1 MSRSKWLSHMVLA
14 LSFIAASDRVSASH
28 LSGGDIRYTHL
39 GGNNY
44 RIEVL
49 LYTKST
55 GVSPQAEIPI
65 SLGDGALDTLP
76 LVETLPLSPND
87 STCSDQQVSLYSTNH
102 TYPGPGDYTI
112 TANVIN
118 RNAGILNVPNS
129 LGQSICLKARL
140 VIDPQLGPNSSARFQ
155 APQNAVGY
163 LWSTLIHSP
172 LPSDSDG
179 DSLSLELI
187 TPDGLSCAPLPGY
200 ITPAEVPSPDPM
212 WNYLDPQTGRYQ
224 WYHPQL
230 TGQYVIAIRACEW
243 RNGTLIGEV
252 TRDMSLCI
260 SSLFSVT
267 GLKEPNAPAAFTVF
281 SGSDAGVFRVVAS
294 LATTLRVFDA
304 MGRILEEHRLS
315 QGEQFVDLCGR
326 SSGPYFFVAT
336 DAIGNRLTQRV
347 MVH

>member
-1 MSRSKWLSHMVLA
+1 MRVAKMIRWVLPTIVLVCA
-14 LSFIAASDRVSASH
+14 WVDANASH

-39 GGNNY
+39 GGNTY

-55 GVSPQAEIPI
+55 GVDPQMEIPI
-65 SLGDGALDTLP
+65 ALGDGGLDTLP
-76 LVETLPLSPND
+76 LVETIPLPPND
-87 STCSDQQVSLYSTNH
+87 STCADQQVSLYSANH

-118 RNAGILNVPNS
+118 RNGGILNVPNS

-140 VIDPQLGPNSSARFQ
+140 VIDPQLGPNTSARFQ

-163 LWSTLIHSP
+163 VWSTLIHNP

-179 DSLSLELI
+179 DSLSMDLI
-187 TPDGLSCAPLPGY
+187 VPDGLSCDPLPGY

-212 WNYLDPQTGRYQ
+212 WNYLDPQTGRFQ

-230 TGQYVIAIRACEW
+230 TGQYVIAIRAREW

-260 SSLFSVT
+260 SSLFAVT
-267 GLKEPNAPAAFTVF
+267 GVYEPHAPELFAVNR
-281 SGSDAGVFRVVAS
+281 SSEAGVFRILSAS
-294 LATTLRVFDA
+294 PMTLLVSDALGRAVQEKRLA
-304 MGRILEEHRLS
+304 
-315 QGEQFVDLCGR
+315 QGEQLLDLRGHAAG
-326 SSGPYFFVAT
+326 SYLLVAISASG
-336 DAIGNRLTQRV
+336 GSRTQRV
-347 MVH
+347 TVP

>member
-1 MSRSKWLSHMVLA
+1 MFRSQWTAWVLVLPLLGA
-14 LSFIAASDRVSASH
+14 FSGANASH

-39 GGNNY
+39 GGNSY

-55 GVSPQAEIPI
+55 GVSPQPEIPI

-87 STCSDQQVSLYSTNH
+87 STCSDQQVSLYSANH
-102 TYPGPGDYTI
+102 TYTGPGDYTI

-118 RNAGILNVPNS
+118 RNGGILNVPNS

-140 VIDPQLGPNSSARFQ
+140 VIDPQLGPNTSARFQ

-163 LWSTLIHSP
+163 LWSTLVHNP
-172 LPSDSDG
+172 LPTDSDG

-187 TPDGLSCAPLPGY
+187 TPDGLSCDPLPGY

-230 TGQYVIAIRACEW
+230 TGQYVIAIHAREW
-243 RNGTLIGEV
+243 RNGMLIGEV
-252 TRDMSLCI
+252 TRDMSICI

-267 GLKEPNAPAAFTVF
+267 GVEEPQAHNAFMVF
-281 SGSDAGVFRVVAS
+281 PGPEAGVFRVLSTSAIS
-294 LATTLRVFDA
+294 LAVVDALGRRV
-304 MGRILEEHRLS
+304 EEHRMAS
-315 QGEQFVDLCGR
+315 GEQRLDLRDHTAGSYVLVAVSADGR
-326 SSGPYFFVAT
+326 RS
-336 DAIGNRLTQRV
+336 TQGV
-347 MVH
+347 MLP

>member
-1 MSRSKWLSHMVLA
+1 MFRPVWTALVLA
-14 LSFIAASDRVSASH
+14 LPLLSAFQGAKASH

-39 GGNNY
+39 GGNSY

-55 GVSPQAEIPI
+55 GVSPQLMIPI
-65 SLGDGALDTLP
+65 SLGDGGLDTLP
-76 LVETLPLSPND
+76 LVETLSLSPND
-87 STCSDQQVSLYSTNH
+87 STCSDQQVSLYSAHH

-118 RNAGILNVPNS
+118 RNGGILNVPNS

-140 VIDPQLGPNSSARFQ
+140 VIDPQLGPNTSARFQ

-163 LWSTLIHSP
+163 LWSTLVHNP
-172 LPSDSDG
+172 LPADSDG

-187 TPDGLSCAPLPGY
+187 TPDGLSCDPLPGY

-230 TGQYVIAIRACEW
+230 TGQYVIAIRAREW

-252 TRDMSLCI
+252 TRDMSICI

-267 GLKEPNAPAAFTVF
+267 GVEEPQVPGSFIVF
-281 SGSDAGVFRVVAS
+281 QSSEAGVFRVLSTSAIS
-294 LATTLRVFDA
+294 LVVVDA
-304 MGRILEEHRLS
+304 LGRSIEELLLAP
-315 QGEQFVDLCGR
+315 GEHVVDLR
-326 SSGPYFFVAT
+326 SRTPGAYLLRAASASG
-336 DAIGNRLTQRV
+336 GSSTQSITV
-347 MVH
+347 P